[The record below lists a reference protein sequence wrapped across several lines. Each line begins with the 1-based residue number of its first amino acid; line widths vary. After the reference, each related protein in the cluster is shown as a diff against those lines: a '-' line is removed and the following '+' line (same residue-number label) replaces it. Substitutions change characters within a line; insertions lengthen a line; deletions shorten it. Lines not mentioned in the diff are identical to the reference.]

1 MLDYGNC
8 RNGPERFIGKGRLQ
22 KIPLAVVN
30 PVSKRHPGNVGI
42 QIETND
48 VLITETTKN
57 RWDLRCVSA
66 DIEHRHTF
74 RHVAFDEFDRPE
86 DIPTLENIA
95 NSDAAQ
101 LAIA

>member
-42 QIETND
+42 QVEAND
-48 VLITETTKN
+48 VLVTETMKN
-57 RWDLRCVSA
+57 RWNLRCVSA
-66 DIEHRHTF
+66 DIEHRHIF
-74 RHVAFDEFDRPE
+74 RHAILDELDCPE
-86 DIPTLENIA
+86 DIPALEGVA
-95 NSDAAQ
+95 NADA
-101 LAIA
+101 